1 LHSRALLFLSGRR
14 RSETR
19 GQHIGMTLEMTVLAC
34 VALPLLAPALIM
46 ALHRWPNPREAVT
59 LLTAGCLFLL
69 VYSLH
74 DAVLHGARPAIDLAE
89 PLPGLT
95 IGFEVEPLGMLFA
108 LLASFL
114 WLVTSVYSIGYL
126 RSHHEWRQTSYYSYF
141 AVALGSAMGI
151 AFAGNLFTLF
161 IFYELLTLSTYPLVT
176 HAGDDA
182 AREGGRMY
190 LGYLLG
196 TSVILL
202 LLALVWTWSLTGT
215 LDFRAGGI
223 LEGAVTPGTAGI
235 LLVLFVFG
243 IGKAAVIPFHLWLPA
258 AMVAPTPV
266 SALLHAVAVVKAGVF
281 TVLKVAIY
289 IFGIDFLAEVP
300 TTQWLMYV
308 AAATILLAA
317 LVALQQDNLKLRLA
331 WSTISQLSYI
341 VLCIL
346 LITPLGIVG
355 GGMHIVMHAFAKITL
370 FFCAGAILVTTH
382 KTRISEMNGIGRK
395 MPWTMA
401 AFTVGALSMVGV
413 PPMAGFIS
421 KWYILLAAID
431 AQQMIAVGVIIV
443 STLLNAAYFLPIVYA
458 AFFRTPESNPGNGNN
473 DAHGEA
479 PLMLVLA
486 LTVTATG
493 TVVLF
498 FFPDLPLDLMLQ
510 LAGGSE

>member
-1 LHSRALLFLSGRR
+1 
-14 RSETR
+14 
-19 GQHIGMTLEMTVLAC
+19 MTVLAC
-34 VALPLLAPALIM
+34 IALPLLAPVLIT
-46 ALHRWPNPREAVT
+46 ALHRWPNPRESVT
-59 LLTAGCLFLL
+59 LLTSAGLFLL
-69 VYSLH
+69 VYSLL
-74 DAVLHGARPAIDLAE
+74 DDVLQGDRPAIDLVE
-89 PLPGLT
+89 PLPGLP
-95 IGFEVEPLGMLFA
+95 IGFEVEPLGMMFA

-114 WLVTSVYSIGYL
+114 WIVTSVYSIGYL
-126 RSHHEWRQTSYYSYF
+126 RSHREWHQTSFYSYF

-215 LDFRAGGI
+215 LDFRDGGI
-223 LEGAVTPGTAGI
+223 LEGAVTPGTASI
-235 LLVLFVFG
+235 LLVLFIFG
-243 IGKAAVIPFHLWLPA
+243 IGKAAVMPFHLWLPA

-300 TTQWLMYV
+300 ATQWLMYV

-317 LVALQQDNLKLRLA
+317 LVALRQDNLKLRLA

-341 VLCIL
+341 VLCTL
-346 LITPLGIVG
+346 LVTTPLGIVG

-382 KTRISEMNGIGRK
+382 KTRVSEMNGLGRR
-395 MPWTMA
+395 MPVTMA
-401 AFTVGALSMVGV
+401 AFFIASLSIIGL
-413 PPMAGFIS
+413 PPLGGFWS
-421 KWYILLAAID
+421 KWFLALGTLDSQQLVMFCVLLA
-431 AQQMIAVGVIIV
+431 G
-443 STLLNAAYFLPIVYA
+443 SLLNIAYLLPIPMR
-458 AFFRTPESNPGNGNN
+458 AFFSREREDPENNRSRKTPPACVAALLLTAAACVLLFFTPEPVYR
-473 DAHGEA
+473 
-479 PLMLVLA
+479 LMQLLV
-486 LTVTATG
+486 TQQG
-493 TVVLF
+493 
-498 FFPDLPLDLMLQ
+498 
-510 LAGGSE
+510 

>member
-1 LHSRALLFLSGRR
+1 MSP
-14 RSETR
+14 E
-19 GQHIGMTLEMTVLAC
+19 ITVLAC
-34 VALPLLAPALIM
+34 VALPLLAPALITV
-46 ALHRWPNPREAVT
+46 LHRWPNPREAVT
-59 LLTAGCLFLL
+59 LLTSVCLFLL
-69 VYSLH
+69 VTSLLG
-74 DAVLHGARPAIDLAE
+74 DVLGGARPAIDLAE
-89 PLPGLT
+89 PVPGLK

-114 WLVTSVYSIGYL
+114 WIVTSVYSIGYM

-215 LDFRAGGI
+215 LDFRSGGI
-223 LEGAVTPGTAGI
+223 LEGAVTPGIASI
-235 LLVLFVFG
+235 LLVLFIFG
-243 IGKAAVIPFHLWLPA
+243 IGKAAIIPFHLWLPA

-289 IFGIDFLAEVP
+289 IFGIDFLAKVP
-300 TTQWLMYV
+300 ATQWLMYV

-317 LVALQQDNLKLRLA
+317 LVALRQDNLKLRLA

-341 VLCIL
+341 VLCAL
-346 LITPLGIVG
+346 LVTPLGIVG
-355 GGMHIVMHAFAKITL
+355 GSLHIVMHAFAKITL

-382 KTRISEMNGIGRK
+382 KTRISEMDGIGRR

-401 AFTVGALSMVGV
+401 AFTVAALSMIGI
-413 PPMAGFIS
+413 PPTGGFIS
-421 KWYILLAAID
+421 KWYILFAAID
-431 AQQMIAVGVIIV
+431 AQQLFAVGVIIV
-443 STLLNAAYFLPIVYA
+443 STLLNAAYFLPIVYT
-458 AFFRTPESNPGNGNN
+458 AFFRAPASNPEVGHEYTAGK
-473 DAHGEA
+473 A
-479 PLMLVLA
+479 PLAVLLAITITA
-486 LTVTATG
+486 LG

-498 FFPDLPLDLMLQ
+498 FFPDLPLELALQ
-510 LAGGSE
+510 LTGESE

>member
-1 LHSRALLFLSGRR
+1 MSP
-14 RSETR
+14 
-19 GQHIGMTLEMTVLAC
+19 EMTVLAC
-34 VALPLLAPALIM
+34 IALPLLAPALIT

-59 LLTAGCLFLL
+59 LLTSGCLLLL
-69 VYSLH
+69 VWSLH
-74 DAVLHGARPAIDLAE
+74 DDVLNGARPAINLAE
-89 PLPGLT
+89 PLPGLK

-114 WLVTSVYSIGYL
+114 WVVTSVYSIGYM

-141 AVALGSAMGI
+141 AMALGSVMGI

-176 HAGDDA
+176 HAGNDT
-182 AREGGRMY
+182 AREAGRMY

-196 TSVILL
+196 TSVVFL

-215 LDFRAGGI
+215 LDFRTGGI
-223 LEGAVTPGTAGI
+223 LAGAVTPGTASV
-235 LLVLFVFG
+235 LLVLFIFG
-243 IGKAAVIPFHLWLPA
+243 IGKAAVMPFHLWLPA

-300 TTQWLMYV
+300 ATQWLLYV

-317 LVALQQDNLKLRLA
+317 LVALRQDNLKLRLA

-341 VLCIL
+341 VLCAL

-355 GGMHIVMHAFAKITL
+355 GGLHIVMHAFAKITL
-370 FFCAGAILVTTH
+370 FFCAGAILVATH
-382 KTRISEMNGIGRK
+382 KTRISEMNGIGRR

-401 AFTVGALSMVGV
+401 AFTVGVLSMIGV
-413 PPMAGFIS
+413 PPTGGFIS
-421 KWYILLAAID
+421 KWYILLGAID
-431 AQQMIAVGVIIV
+431 AQQMFAVGVIIV

-458 AFFRTPESNPGNGNN
+458 AFFRSPESNPECGHQ
-473 DAHGEA
+473 DTHGEA
-479 PLMLVLA
+479 PLAILLA
-486 LTVTATG
+486 ITVTALG
-493 TVVLF
+493 TMVLF
-498 FFPDLPLDLMLQ
+498 FFPDLPLELVLQ
-510 LAGGSE
+510 LAGASE

>member
-1 LHSRALLFLSGRR
+1 MPATADMSP
-14 RSETR
+14 
-19 GQHIGMTLEMTVLAC
+19 EMTVLAC
-34 VALPLLAPALIM
+34 VALPLLAPALIT
-46 ALHRWPNPREAVT
+46 ALRRWPNPREAVT
-59 LLTAGCLFLL
+59 LLTSGGLFLL

-89 PLPGLT
+89 PLPGLK

-114 WLVTSVYSIGYL
+114 WMVTSVYSIGYL

-141 AVALGSAMGI
+141 AVALGSTMGI

-202 LLALVWTWSLTGT
+202 LLALVWTWSLAGT

-223 LEGAVTPGTAGI
+223 LAGVVTPGTASI
-235 LLVLFVFG
+235 LLVLFIFG
-243 IGKAAVIPFHLWLPA
+243 IGKAALMPFHLWLPA

-289 IFGIDFLAEVP
+289 IFGIDFLAQVP
-300 TTQWLMYV
+300 ATQWLMYV

-317 LVALQQDNLKLRLA
+317 FVALRQDNLKLRLA
-331 WSTISQLSYI
+331 WSTISHLAYV
-341 VLCIL
+341 VLGAL
-346 LITPLGIVG
+346 LATPLGIVG

-370 FFCAGAILVTTH
+370 FFCAGAIIVATH
-382 KTRISEMNGIGRK
+382 KTRISEMDGLGRR
-395 MPWTMA
+395 MPVTMA
-401 AFTVGALSMVGV
+401 AFFIASLSIIGL
-413 PPMAGFIS
+413 PPLGGFWS
-421 KWYILLAAID
+421 KWFLALGTLD
-431 AQQMIAVGVIIV
+431 AQQLAMLGVLLAG
-443 STLLNAAYFLPIVYA
+443 SLLNIAYLLPIPIR
-458 AFFRTPESNPGNGNN
+458 AFFSREPEDPGSAGT
-473 DAHGEA
+473 GKA
-479 PLMLVLA
+479 PPACVAA
-486 LTVTATG
+486 LLLTAG
-493 TVVLF
+493 ACVALF
-498 FFPDLPLDLMLQ
+498 FAPEPVYRLLQ
-510 LAGGSE
+510 LLVYE

>member
-1 LHSRALLFLSGRR
+1 
-14 RSETR
+14 
-19 GQHIGMTLEMTVLAC
+19 MNPEMTVLAC
-34 VALPLLAPALIM
+34 VALPLLAPALIT

-59 LLTAGCLFLL
+59 LLTSGGLFLL

-74 DAVLHGARPAIDLAE
+74 DAVLHGARPAINLAE
-89 PLPGLT
+89 PLPGLN

-114 WLVTSVYSIGYL
+114 WMVTSVYSIGYL

-141 AVALGSAMGI
+141 AVALGSTMGI

-182 AREGGRMY
+182 AREAGRMY

-196 TSVILL
+196 TSIILL

-215 LDFRAGGI
+215 LDFRDGGI
-223 LEGAVTPGTAGI
+223 LADAVTPGTASI
-235 LLVLFVFG
+235 LLVLFIFG
-243 IGKAAVIPFHLWLPA
+243 IGKAAVMPFHLWLPA

-289 IFGIDFLAEVP
+289 IFGIDFLAQVP
-300 TTQWLMYV
+300 ATQWLMYV

-317 LVALQQDNLKLRLA
+317 LVALRQDNLKLRLA

-341 VLCIL
+341 VLCVL
-346 LITPLGIVG
+346 LVTPLGIVG
-355 GGMHIVMHAFAKITL
+355 GSMHIVMHAFAKITL
-370 FFCAGAILVTTH
+370 FFCAGAILITTH
-382 KTRISEMNGIGRK
+382 KTRISELGGIGRR

-401 AFTVGALSMVGV
+401 AFTVGALSMIGV
-413 PPMAGFIS
+413 PPMAGFVS
-421 KWYILLAAID
+421 KWYILLGAIE
-431 AQQMIAVGVIIV
+431 AQQLFAVGVIIM
-443 STLLNAAYFLPIVYA
+443 STLLNAAYFLPIVYT
-458 AFFRTPESNPGNGNN
+458 AFFRTPESNPEHEYKN
-473 DAHGEA
+473 APGEA
-479 PLMLVLA
+479 PLAVMLA
-486 LTVTATG
+486 IAVTATG
-493 TVVLF
+493 TVALF
-498 FFPDLPLDLMLQ
+498 FLPDLPLELALQ

>member
-1 LHSRALLFLSGRR
+1 
-14 RSETR
+14 
-19 GQHIGMTLEMTVLAC
+19 MTVLAC
-34 VALPLLAPALIM
+34 VALPLLAPSLIT
-46 ALHRWPNPREAVT
+46 ALHRWPTPREAVT
-59 LLTAGCLFLL
+59 LLTAGSLFLL

-74 DAVLHGARPAIDLAE
+74 DNVLQGARPAIDLAE

-114 WLVTSVYSIGYL
+114 WMVTSVYSIGYL

-141 AVALGSAMGI
+141 AVALGSTMGI

-182 AREGGRMY
+182 ARESGRMY

-215 LDFRAGGI
+215 LDFRTGGI
-223 LEGAVTPGTAGI
+223 LEGVVPPGIAGI
-235 LLVLFVFG
+235 LLVLFIFG
-243 IGKAAVIPFHLWLPA
+243 IGKAAVMPFHLWLPA

-281 TVLKVAIY
+281 TVLKVVIY
-289 IFGIDFLAEVP
+289 IFGIDFLAAVP
-300 TTQWLMYV
+300 ATQWLMYI

-317 LVALQQDNLKLRLA
+317 LVALRQDNLKLRLA

-341 VLCIL
+341 VLCAL
-346 LITPLGIVG
+346 LLTSSGIVG
-355 GGMHIVMHAFAKITL
+355 GALHIVMHAFAKITL
-370 FFCAGAILVTTH
+370 FLCAGAILVTTH
-382 KTRISEMNGIGRK
+382 KSRISEMRGIGRS

-401 AFTVGALSMVGV
+401 AFTVGALSMIGI
-413 PPMAGFIS
+413 PPTGGFIS
-421 KWYILLAAID
+421 KWYILLGAID
-431 AQQMIAVGVIIV
+431 ARQLIAVGVIIV
-443 STLLNAAYFLPIVYA
+443 STLLNAAYFLPVVYT
-458 AFFRTPESNPGNGNN
+458 AFFHSPESNPEYTHQET
-473 DAHGEA
+473 HGEA
-479 PLMLVLA
+479 PLTILLA
-486 LTVTATG
+486 ITVTALG

-498 FFPDLPLDLMLQ
+498 FFPDLPLELALQ
-510 LAGGSE
+510 LAGESG

>member
-1 LHSRALLFLSGRR
+1 MSP
-14 RSETR
+14 
-19 GQHIGMTLEMTVLAC
+19 EMTVLAC
-34 VALPLLAPALIM
+34 VALPLLAPALIT
-46 ALHRWPNPREAVT
+46 ALHRWPNPRETVT
-59 LLTAGCLFLL
+59 LLTSGCLFLL
-69 VYSLH
+69 VTSLL
-74 DAVLHGARPAIDLAE
+74 DAVLQGARPAIDLAE

-215 LDFRAGGI
+215 LDFRDGGI
-223 LEGAVTPGTAGI
+223 LEGAVSPGTAGI
-235 LLVLFVFG
+235 LLVLFIFG

-289 IFGIDFLAEVP
+289 IFGMDFLAEVP
-300 TTQWLMYV
+300 ATQWLMYV

-317 LVALQQDNLKLRLA
+317 LVALRQDNLKLRLA
-331 WSTISQLSYI
+331 WSTVSQLSYI
-341 VLCIL
+341 VLCAL

-355 GGMHIVMHAFAKITL
+355 GGLHIVMHAFAKITL

-382 KTRISEMNGIGRK
+382 KTRISEMNGIGWK

-401 AFTVGALSMVGV
+401 AFTVGALSMIGV
-413 PPMAGFIS
+413 PPLAGFIS

-458 AFFRTPESNPGNGNN
+458 AFFRTPESNPGSGNN

>member
-1 LHSRALLFLSGRR
+1 MSP
-14 RSETR
+14 
-19 GQHIGMTLEMTVLAC
+19 EMTVLAC
-34 VALPLLAPALIM
+34 IALPLLAPALIT

-59 LLTAGCLFLL
+59 LLTSGCLLLL
-69 VYSLH
+69 VWSLH
-74 DAVLHGARPAIDLAE
+74 DDVLNGARPAINLAE
-89 PLPGLT
+89 PLPGLK

-114 WLVTSVYSIGYL
+114 WVVTSVYSIGYM

-141 AVALGSAMGI
+141 AVALGSVMGI

-176 HAGDDA
+176 HAGNNA

-196 TSVILL
+196 TSVVLL

-223 LEGAVTPGTAGI
+223 LEGVVTPATASI
-235 LLVLFVFG
+235 LLVLFIFG
-243 IGKAAVIPFHLWLPA
+243 IGKAAVMPFHLWLPA

-281 TVLKVAIY
+281 TILKVAIY
-289 IFGIDFLAEVP
+289 IFGIDFLATVP
-300 TTQWLMYV
+300 ATQWLMYV

-317 LVALQQDNLKLRLA
+317 LVALRQDNLKLRLA

-341 VLCIL
+341 VLCAL

-355 GGMHIVMHAFAKITL
+355 GGLHIVMHAFAKITL
-370 FFCAGAILVTTH
+370 FFCAGA
-382 KTRISEMNGIGRK
+382 
-395 MPWTMA
+395 
-401 AFTVGALSMVGV
+401 LSMIGV
-413 PPMAGFIS
+413 PPTGGFIS
-421 KWYILLAAID
+421 KWYILLATLEAE
-431 AQQMIAVGVIIV
+431 QMIAVGVIIM

-458 AFFRTPESNPGNGNN
+458 AFFRSPESNTEYRHK
-473 DAHGEA
+473 DTHREA
-479 PLMLVLA
+479 PLTILLA
-486 LTVTATG
+486 ITVTALG

-498 FFPDLPLDLMLQ
+498 FFPDLPLDLVLQ
-510 LAGGSE
+510 LSGENE

>member
-1 LHSRALLFLSGRR
+1 MSP
-14 RSETR
+14 E
-19 GQHIGMTLEMTVLAC
+19 ITVLAC
-34 VALPLLAPALIM
+34 IILPLLAPALIT
-46 ALHRWPNPREAVT
+46 ALQRWPNPREAVT
-59 LLTAGCLFLL
+59 LLASVCLFLL

-74 DAVLHGARPAIDLAE
+74 DDVLHGARPAIDLVE
-89 PLPGLT
+89 PLPGLK

-114 WLVTSVYSIGYL
+114 WMVTSVYSIGYM
-126 RSHHEWRQTSYYSYF
+126 RSHHEQHQTSYYSYF
-141 AVALGSAMGI
+141 AVALGSVMGI

-176 HAGDDA
+176 HAGDNA
-182 AREGGRMY
+182 AREAGRMY

-202 LLALVWTWSLTGT
+202 LLALIWTWSLTGT

-223 LEGAVTPGTAGI
+223 LEGVVTPGTASI
-235 LLVLFVFG
+235 LLVLFIFG
-243 IGKAAVIPFHLWLPA
+243 IGKAALIPFHLWLPA

-281 TVLKVAIY
+281 TVLKVVIY

-300 TTQWLMYV
+300 ATHWLMYV
-308 AAATILLAA
+308 AAATILLAG
-317 LVALQQDNLKLRLA
+317 LVALRQDNLKLRLA
-331 WSTISQLSYI
+331 WSTVSQLSYI
-341 VLCIL
+341 VLCAL
-346 LITPLGIVG
+346 LVTPLGIVG
-355 GGMHIVMHAFAKITL
+355 GALHIVMHAFAKITL
-370 FFCAGAILVTTH
+370 FFCAGAILVATN
-382 KTRISEMNGIGRK
+382 KTRISEMNGLGRR

-401 AFTVGALSMVGV
+401 AFTVGALSMIGV

-431 AQQMIAVGVIIV
+431 VQQMFAVGVIIL

-458 AFFRTPESNPGNGNN
+458 AFFRSAESNPEDGNKE
-473 DAHGEA
+473 ARGEA
-479 PLMLVLA
+479 PLMLLLA
-486 LTVTATG
+486 IAVTATG
-493 TVVLF
+493 TVLLF
-498 FFPDLPLDLMLQ
+498 FFPGVPFELALQ